1 MTDDDFATMFHEAAF
16 EPERWPGVLSCL
28 AGRTAARWAALII
41 SFDIEPVILTSEAA
55 FDPSGCRTFQI
66 AAACRHDIRAHRR
79 MTARQARGSAS
90 VVHSRPISLIA
101 IGGAEADRPAHVAL
115 VPVVRG
121 VTLAA
126 GFEPERDDGS
136 DPRATDERLASVL
149 PCLAHAV
156 AGAIRVGVEKAR
168 SAVDAMAVMG
178 RAAVAV
184 DRRGRSVAVNDIF
197 GRMPLTG
204 RLGSDGRVTF
214 GKPQADKQ
222 VLEALDRIA
231 TSIRHGAA
239 PGTLRPILVTKQG
252 EIPACFAT
260 LYPLVRSTRDPFA
273 SAVALIVEE
282 PIQPR
287 AAADPDTLSA
297 CFGLTSAEARTA
309 SAAGTGMAID
319 DIAALTRTGRETVRT
334 HLKRVLAK
342 TGTVRQAELVALLA
356 PFIGTTVPDPLSEKA
371 GMDLDFGPSK
381 RRRSVGVG
389 RSGDALLASDG
400 GPIR

>member
-1 MTDDDFATMFHEAAF
+1 
-16 EPERWPGVLSCL
+16 
-28 AGRTAARWAALII
+28 
-41 SFDIEPVILTSEAA
+41 
-55 FDPSGCRTFQI
+55 
-66 AAACRHDIRAHRR
+66 
-79 MTARQARGSAS
+79 
-90 VVHSRPISLIA
+90 
-101 IGGAEADRPAHVAL
+101 
-115 VPVVRG
+115 
-121 VTLAA
+121 
-126 GFEPERDDGS
+126 
-136 DPRATDERLASVL
+136 
-149 PCLAHAV
+149 
-156 AGAIRVGVEKAR
+156 
-168 SAVDAMAVMG
+168 
-178 RAAVAV
+178 
-184 DRRGRSVAVNDIF
+184 
-197 GRMPLTG
+197 
-204 RLGSDGRVTF
+204 
-214 GKPQADKQ
+214 
-222 VLEALDRIA
+222 
-231 TSIRHGAA
+231 
-239 PGTLRPILVTKQG
+239 VTKQG

-371 GMDLDFGPSK
+371 GMDLDCGPSK